1 MKAPFITLAL
11 IVSTLIASAQG
22 LWPQREAKVLKSEK
36 DPLNEQ
42 TTEERKA
49 IKAGFQEWLKKDRAT
64 YRAGEFQASLFAAAS
79 FDEVNIDSIERS
91 DYGVGIGFNYF
102 VTRNL
107 GAGFEARHLL
117 EHSDNFLNRMG
128 YHVIARL
135 PFDVFS
141 PYLLVGGGYRYQDH
155 DIDGYAYGEAG
166 VELRLSPLFSVFGG
180 FRTETENFKEIQGH
194 QLRAGVTLVL

>member
-1 MKAPFITLAL
+1 MKRAPFITLAL

-91 DYGVGIGFNYF
+91 DYGVGIGF
-102 VTRNL
+102 
-107 GAGFEARHLL
+107 
-117 EHSDNFLNRMG
+117 
-128 YHVIARL
+128 
-135 PFDVFS
+135 
-141 PYLLVGGGYRYQDH
+141 
-155 DIDGYAYGEAG
+155 
-166 VELRLSPLFSVFGG
+166 
-180 FRTETENFKEIQGH
+180 
-194 QLRAGVTLVL
+194 